1 MVLLEGMKRK
11 NSGITLKFGIEI
23 EVPAYPFE
31 KRKNTCNNRGS
42 ATHTTSDFYKNYLYV
57 KNVNEEYL
65 E

>member
-31 KRKNTCNNRGS
+31 KRKNTCNNRECYS
-42 ATHTTSDFYKNYLYV
+42 HYQ
-57 KNVNEEYL
+57 
-65 E
+65 

>member
-23 EVPAYPFE
+23 EVPLPFLK

-42 ATHTTSDFYKNYLYV
+42 ATHTTSDFIKLFIC
-57 KNVNEEYL
+57 KKCK
-65 E
+65 